1 MYRSKFK
8 SKYGELIIC
17 NDSTNYWRKEIFPLY
32 KAKRKRDMDKSDM
45 DWNNIFSI
53 MDKIRRE
60 VKEIF
65 PYKNL
70 RVERTE
76 ADDIIAVLC
85 REYHETEKIVIIS
98 NDKDFQQLQRYPN
111 VKQFSPMKKKYLVCE
126 NPESFLLE
134 HIIKGDSSDGIP
146 NILSDDDV
154 FINKEK
160 RQKPCGGK
168 KVNQIMENLS
178 EWQIETNWERNQNL
192 IDMNKIPDIYINKIL
207 EEYNISGNQN
217 RGQLLDYFIEN
228 NLRNLISS
236 VGDF

>member
-1 MYRSKFK
+1 
-8 SKYGELIIC
+8 
-17 NDSTNYWRKEIFPLY
+17 
-32 KAKRKRDMDKSDM
+32 
-45 DWNNIFSI
+45 